1 MYVLEAKGIMK
12 TFPGVKALQDV
23 DFALEPQEIH
33 ALMGENGAGKSTLV
47 KVLTGVYQADG
58 GTITIG
64 DKVLQRIET
73 TKQAFD
79 LGISVIHQELNLL
92 PHLDVATNIYI
103 GRLPKTALGLV
114 DWKKVHADADEVLR
128 QVAADFD
135 SHDIVRDL
143 SVSQQQLVEIAKSV
157 SRKAK
162 ILFFDEPT
170 SSLTPAEVQN
180 LFRIMRNL
188 KEQGI
193 TMVYISHKLDEI
205 EEIADRITVMRDGR
219 KVMTKNM
226 KDVSMDEIISAM
238 VGGMITNRYPKNY
251 VEIGGPIFEVKDLN
265 RKGVLHDIN
274 FTLRSGEILGIT
286 GLMGA
291 GRTELARAIF
301 GADPIDSGEIFVEG
315 KKVKIRNVSD
325 AINAGIGLLTEDR
338 KTQGLLLNLSVN
350 DNTAIAALNS
360 KKASKKLTVRGM
372 LHKKKIRENTE
383 LYCKKLQVKTP
394 SIQQKVVN
402 LSGGNQQKVI
412 IGKWLSTDSK
422 ILIFDE
428 PTRGIDVGTKA
439 EIYKIMEELA
449 ASGVGIIMISTEL
462 PETLGISDRVLVMR
476 KGRIVAELDPKKTTE
491 EEIVS
496 YSAMEGIPNEK

>member
-1 MYVLEAKGIMK
+1 
-12 TFPGVKALQDV
+12 
-23 DFALEPQEIH
+23 
-33 ALMGENGAGKSTLV
+33 MGERSPS
-47 KVLTGVYQADG
+47 
-58 GTITIG
+58 
-64 DKVLQRIET
+64 ET
-73 TKQAFD
+73 RSSRGSTKQAFD

-92 PHLDVATNIYI
+92 PHLAVATNIYI
-103 GRLPKTALGLV
+103 GRLPKNALGLV

-360 KKASKKLTVRGM
+360 KKASKKLTARGM

-476 KGRIVAELDPKKTTE
+476 KGRIVAELDPKKTSE

>member
-1 MYVLEAKGIMK
+1 
-12 TFPGVKALQDV
+12 
-23 DFALEPQEIH
+23 
-33 ALMGENGAGKSTLV
+33 
-47 KVLTGVYQADG
+47 
-58 GTITIG
+58 
-64 DKVLQRIET
+64 
-73 TKQAFD
+73 
-79 LGISVIHQELNLL
+79 
-92 PHLDVATNIYI
+92 
-103 GRLPKTALGLV
+103 
-114 DWKKVHADADEVLR
+114 
-128 QVAADFD
+128 
-135 SHDIVRDL
+135 
-143 SVSQQQLVEIAKSV
+143 
-157 SRKAK
+157 
-162 ILFFDEPT
+162 
-170 SSLTPAEVQN
+170 
-180 LFRIMRNL
+180 
-188 KEQGI
+188 
-193 TMVYISHKLDEI
+193 
-205 EEIADRITVMRDGR
+205 
-219 KVMTKNM
+219 
-226 KDVSMDEIISAM
+226 M

-372 LHKKKIRENTE
+372 LHKKRIRENTE

-476 KGRIVAELDPKKTTE
+476 KGRIVAELDPKKTSE

>member
-338 KTQGLLLNLSVN
+338 KTQGLLLKLSVN

-360 KKASKKLTVRGM
+360 KKASKKLTVRGV

-476 KGRIVAELDPKKTTE
+476 KGRIVAELDPKKTSE

>member
-219 KVMTKNM
+219 KVMTKDM

-476 KGRIVAELDPKKTTE
+476 KGRIVAELDPKKTSE

>member
-383 LYCKKLQVKTP
+383 LYCKKLQGKTP

-476 KGRIVAELDPKKTTE
+476 KGRIVAELDPKKTSE

>member
-1 MYVLEAKGIMK
+1 MYVLEANGIMK

-476 KGRIVAELDPKKTTE
+476 KGRIVAELDPKKTSE

>member
-114 DWKKVHADADEVLR
+114 DWKKVHADADEVHR

-476 KGRIVAELDPKKTTE
+476 KGRIVAELDPKKTSE